1 VEGLRAKLDES
12 AANLQTKLAENTTLL
27 TQNEVLEAEVKRWK
41 EKFELAERTR
51 KEVVEKADDEI
62 KGLKES
68 LSDMALT
75 NRRAEERVKKLLKKL
90 EVAED
95 SVMEEH
101 EADYKK
107 ALQQAAFFYN
117 IPGKFDVDKDFHEG
131 QLLPINQI
139 SSST

>member
-1 VEGLRAKLDES
+1 M
-12 AANLQTKLAENTTLL
+12 
-27 TQNEVLEAEVKRWK
+27 KRWK
-41 EKFELAERTR
+41 EKFELAERMGR
-51 KEVVEKADDEI
+51 EVAEKADDEI

-75 NRRAEERVKKLLKKL
+75 NHRAEERVEKLLKEL

-101 EADYKK
+101 EADFKK

-117 IPGKFDVDKDFHEG
+117 IPLDEGKFDVDKDFHEG
-131 QLLPINQI
+131 QLMPIDQI
-139 SSST
+139 PSSTQVVVSAPLKDSEVEHIESDS

>member
-1 VEGLRAKLDES
+1 
-12 AANLQTKLAENTTLL
+12 L

-41 EKFELAERTR
+41 EKFELAERMGR
-51 KEVVEKADDEI
+51 EVAEKADDEI

-75 NRRAEERVKKLLKKL
+75 NHRAEERVEKLLKEL

-101 EADYKK
+101 EADFKK

-117 IPGKFDVDKDFHEG
+117 IPLDEGKFDVDKDFHEG
-131 QLLPINQI
+131 QLMPIDQI
-139 SSST
+139 PSSTQVVVSAPLKDSEVEHIESDS